1 MRPLIALEDQDVVG
15 LLLQD
20 LLGDIALAAMASTV
34 TMAPFDLQ
42 HLEQARDG
50 HNLIGFLS
58 RFDLAQHKT
67 LAGGEGRNHVD
78 CRFNG
83 DAIPRRAGQRPDPC
97 HEAAPDIA
105 EVIVGGSAVAKRPKP
120 A

>member
-1 MRPLIALEDQDVVG
+1 VRPLIALEGQDVVG

-20 LLGDIALAAMASTV
+20 LLGDIALTAHGVDRYDGA
-34 TMAPFDLQ
+34 FDLQ
-42 HLEQARDG
+42 HLKQARDG
-50 HNLIGFLS
+50 HDLIGFLS